1 MVCIGKAVLFSEVA
15 PCNQQKPLLQMTG
28 EMLKIPDFPQRS
40 CGVLWDCELQEH
52 DVFIA
57 FDDSKV
63 ITYLYNKDSIQG
75 V

>member
-1 MVCIGKAVLFSEVA
+1 
-15 PCNQQKPLLQMTG
+15 MTDD
-28 EMLKIPDFPQRS
+28 MLKIPDFPQRC
-40 CGVLWDCELQEH
+40 CGVLWDCEPQEN
-52 DVFIA
+52 DVFVA